1 MRRRLAILPLIAL
14 LAVPLAGCGRTLKY
28 TTSGDTEGVVLD
40 VGSLRYQVQISRQ
53 LNPSDI
59 EDRGYLVGV
68 PGAQSL
74 PPGQLW
80 FAVFVRVKNEGH
92 APHPAA
98 STFDISDTRGN
109 VYKPV
114 PIGTDNV
121 YAYHASLVRGNGQI
135 PDISSV
141 AGTSPIGGAELL
153 FKLPVASLDNRPLVL
168 HITQP
173 GGTPAEAIV
182 DLDV

>member
-1 MRRRLAILPLIAL
+1 MRRLAILPLLVL
-14 LAVPLAGCGRTLKY
+14 LAVPLTGCGHNPKY

-40 VGSLRYQVQISRQ
+40 VGQLRYQVQISRQ

-80 FAVFVRVKNEGH
+80 FAVFLRVKNEH
-92 APHPAA
+92 HSSHMAA
-98 STFDISDTRGN
+98 STFDITDTRGN

-114 PIGTDNV
+114 PIGGGNPF
-121 YAYHASLVRGNGQI
+121 AYNASLVRGNGQI

-141 AGTSPIGGAELL
+141 AGTSAIGGSELL
-153 FKLPVASLDNRPLVL
+153 FRLPVAALDNRPLVL
-168 HITQP
+168 HIAQP
-173 GGTPAEAIV
+173 GGVPAEATV